1 MGSVPLFSLFSS
13 LLSNEISGIFLWK
26 LLQKRG
32 FLNYERKISPNKKD
46 STDISTV
53 FVVKECGENG

>member
-1 MGSVPLFSLFSS
+1 MGCVPLFS

-46 STDISTV
+46 PTDISTV